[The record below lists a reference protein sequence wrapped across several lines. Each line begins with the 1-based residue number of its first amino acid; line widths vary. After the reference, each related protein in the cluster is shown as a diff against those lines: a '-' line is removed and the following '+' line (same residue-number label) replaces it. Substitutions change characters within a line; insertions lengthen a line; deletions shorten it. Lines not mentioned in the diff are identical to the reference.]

1 MSKNSAQ
8 RKHDLTADSCQKEL
22 VKLIQSFSYG
32 HHLHTVFSDFVE
44 LSALAISN
52 SVDRAQFDARE
63 KRYLDIVGK
72 YKREEVAKFPQML
85 GLLVE
90 SFELRVAMIGKPTSG
105 TQLTGGGL
113 TDVLGETYMMLGLGN
128 DRAGQFFT
136 PYSVSRMMSMMLM
149 GDVGSEVERRGFIR
163 VHEPACGAGGMVIA
177 TADSILSAGHNYQQA
192 MHATCIDID
201 PCCVHMTYVKLSL
214 LHIPAT
220 VVHGNALSMEVWGT
234 WYTPAHVLG
243 GWTFRLR
250 RRLEAELLR
259 DAVALERGEPVEEDA
274 VAAQQD
280 AGDTDV
286 APETANS
293 DIAVLER
300 AIGNAEV
307 ISLVRDNVAGRTV
320 RAVACERH
328 TRALGVRQDRPV
340 DALLKRRPT
349 RQRWAFFLQRQPTV
363 TFRG

>member
-1 MSKNSAQ
+1 MSKNAAQ

-72 YKREEVAKFPQML
+72 YKKEEVAKFPQML

-105 TQLTGGGL
+105 AQLIGGGL

-136 PYSVSRMMSMMLM
+136 PYTVSRMMSMMLM
-149 GDVGSEVERRGFIR
+149 GDCGAEVQRRGFIR
-163 VHEPACGAGGMVIA
+163 LQEPACGAGGMVIA
-177 TADSILSAGHNYQQA
+177 AAESLHAAGHNYQQV

-201 PCCVHMTYVKLSL
+201 PCCVHMAYVQLSL

-250 RRLEAELLR
+250 RRVEAELLR
-259 DAVALERGEPVEEDA
+259 DAVALEHDEPVEEIAVAARHDAGGDA
-274 VAAQQD
+274 VATGMD
-280 AGDTDV
+280 EPDV
-286 APETANS
+286 
-293 DIAVLER
+293 AVLER
-300 AIGNAEV
+300 ANGNAAD
-307 ISLVRDNVAGRTV
+307 ISPVREATSLAELFEQSLASGTR
-320 RAVACERH
+320 ERSVFD
-328 TRALGVRQDRPV
+328 TIDQLT
-340 DALLKRRPT
+340 L
-349 RQRWAFFLQRQPTV
+349 F
-363 TFRG
+363 

>member
-1 MSKNSAQ
+1 MSRNSAQ
-8 RKHDLTADSCQKEL
+8 RKHDLTADSAQKEL

-44 LSALAISN
+44 MSALAISN
-52 SVDRAQFDARE
+52 SVDRAQFEARE

-72 YKREEVAKFPQML
+72 YKREEVERFPQML

-90 SFELRVAMIGKPTSG
+90 SFEQRVTVIRKETAGSLPVS
-105 TQLTGGGL
+105 GGL

-149 GDVGSEVERRGFIR
+149 GDVGAEVERRGFIR

-177 TADSILSAGHNYQQA
+177 AADSILAAGQNYQQT

-201 PCCVHMTYVKLSL
+201 PCCVHMTYVQLSL

-234 WYTPAHVLG
+234 WYTPAHILG
-243 GWTFRLR
+243 GWTFKLR
-250 RRLEAELLR
+250 RRLEADLLR
-259 DAVALERGEPVEEDA
+259 AAVAVKQQSEVDQAETPAVVAEAAA
-274 VAAQQD
+274 VAEAE
-280 AGDTDV
+280 ASDV
-286 APETANS
+286 V
-293 DIAVLER
+293 VLER
-300 AIGNAEV
+300 ETSATTPAP
-307 ISLVRDNVAGRTV
+307 AGREATSLAELFEQSLASGTRDRTV
-320 RAVACERH
+320 FD
-328 TRALGVRQDRPV
+328 TIDQLT
-340 DALLKRRPT
+340 L
-349 RQRWAFFLQRQPTV
+349 F
-363 TFRG
+363 

>member
-8 RKHDLTADSCQKEL
+8 RKHDLTADSGQKEL
-22 VKLIQSFSYG
+22 VKLIQSFSHG
-32 HHLHTVFSDFVE
+32 HHIHTVFSDFVE

-90 SFELRVAMIGKPTSG
+90 SFELRVAIIGKPMSS

-136 PYSVSRMMSMMLM
+136 PYTVSRMMSMMLM
-149 GDVGSEVERRGFIR
+149 GDSGAEVQRRGFIR
-163 VHEPACGAGGMVIA
+163 LQEPACGAGGMVIA
-177 TADSILSAGHNYQQA
+177 AAELLLAGGHNYQQA

-201 PCCVHMTYVKLSL
+201 PCCVHMAYVQLSL

-250 RRLEAELLR
+250 RRVEADQLR
-259 DAVALERGEPVEEDA
+259 ETVAHERDEPVEEHA
-274 VAAQQD
+274 AAAQQD
-280 AGDTDV
+280 ADDFAV
-286 APETANS
+286 APEMANS
-293 DIAVLER
+293 DVAVMEL
-300 AIGNAEV
+300 AVCNAEV
-307 ISLVRDNVAGRTV
+307 ICPGRDATSLAELFEQSLASGKR
-320 RAVACERH
+320 ERSVFD
-328 TRALGVRQDRPV
+328 TIDQLT
-340 DALLKRRPT
+340 L
-349 RQRWAFFLQRQPTV
+349 F
-363 TFRG
+363 